1 METITLQVP
10 ESQVIE
16 WVRQLSPQAKQQV
29 LRALLPDMVDEL
41 PEFSD
46 RFEMPDIPE
55 GPGVAVLEDAQGQVL
70 QVVRSNNIRR
80 RIGELFDSQG
90 TICVHG
96 PKIYDAQQQGQR
108 IWVRWKHTQDYL
120 EEKKRLVEK
129 LNPLWARG

>member
-1 METITLQVP
+1 MSDLTGFSGRL
-10 ESQVIE
+10 
-16 WVRQLSPQAKQQV
+16 
-29 LRALLPDMVDEL
+29 EL
-41 PEFSD
+41 PN
-46 RFEMPDIPE
+46 IPE

-80 RIGELFDSQG
+80 RIGELLDSQG

-96 PKIYDAQQQGQR
+96 PKVYDAQQQGQR

-129 LNPLWARG
+129 LNPLWA